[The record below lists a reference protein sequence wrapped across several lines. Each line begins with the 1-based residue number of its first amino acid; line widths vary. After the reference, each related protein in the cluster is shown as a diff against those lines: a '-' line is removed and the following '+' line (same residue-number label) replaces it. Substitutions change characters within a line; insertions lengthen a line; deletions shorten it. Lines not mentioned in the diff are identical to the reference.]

1 MSDIVKVRGRHGT
14 KTLDIT
20 IPAKISKE
28 YDIQAG
34 DVFKVNIVKE
44 NDSIK
49 IIYELVYKD

>member
-49 IIYELVYKD
+49 IIYELVYKE